1 MKVKARKVGNSM
13 VLTVPNK
20 VAERVAM
27 YNGQEFDVEVYNGE
41 IVEFKPVRGKG
52 KRIDWNKYSALRDL
66 NMTNGVDPAE
76 YISNMREDRD

>member
-20 VAERVAM
+20 VAERIAM

-41 IVEFKPVRGKG
+41 IVEFRPLKEKK
-52 KRIDWNKYSALRDL
+52 KRIKWNKYSSLRGL
-66 NMTNGVDPAE
+66 NLTNGVDPAE
-76 YISNMREDRD
+76 YISKMREDRD